1 MEITAEGSEKG
12 PVVGRA
18 LVLVRS
24 ERVRVLAVVHLVG
37 FVLVLYCVG
46 CAFCFVAHFVNVA
59 LGLLFHFM
67 AHATVFFCFV
77 GAIGLGGFM
86 LFVFGLDCLGA
97 GGCLALELVGL
108 VLGP

>member
-1 MEITAEGSEKG
+1 MEMTAEGSEKG

-37 FVLVLYCVG
+37 FVRVLHCVG
-46 CAFCFVAHFVNVA
+46 CALCFVTHFVNVA

-67 AHATVFFCFV
+67 AHAAVFFCFV

-86 LFVFGLDCLGA
+86 LFVFGLDGVGA
-97 GGCLALELVGL
+97 ACCPALRACG
-108 VLGP
+108 